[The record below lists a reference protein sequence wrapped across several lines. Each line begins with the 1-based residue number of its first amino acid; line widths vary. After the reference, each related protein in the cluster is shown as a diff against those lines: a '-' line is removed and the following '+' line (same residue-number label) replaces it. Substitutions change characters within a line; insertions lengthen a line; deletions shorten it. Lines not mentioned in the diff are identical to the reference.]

1 MIFFSFS
8 RYPSGI
14 AVVIGILLSVVI
26 ISTFSV
32 VISTFP
38 GVNIVK
44 ALDIDIRKRV
54 HKLQIL
60 FSDILIDEFKFVE
73 LSFVGLVLGFK

>member
-1 MIFFSFS
+1 MVRISIRIVLGDSQMIFFSFS

-54 HKLQIL
+54 HKL
-60 FSDILIDEFKFVE
+60 
-73 LSFVGLVLGFK
+73 